1 MFMKWFLLLV
11 GLLQVA
17 LAYADNGRVYL
28 LSKRQILNSNLT
40 TVVFFYDRS
49 VTTIADCEREIQ
61 RGVRGQW
68 RYYTHKFPAP
78 KGYLEKL
85 DYYCIKSNAVISAW
99 YDKAPY
105 DFVYQ
110 IDIRHPASRI
120 QRMPHYAE
128 CLRDLRQQ
136 IHDETRHFFCA
147 KISQDIRF

>member
-1 MFMKWFLLLV
+1 MKWLLL
-11 GLLQVA
+11 
-17 LAYADNGRVYL
+17 LAGFFPMVLATADSGRVYL
-28 LSKRQILNSNLT
+28 LSKRQILNSNMT

-49 VTTIADCEREIQ
+49 VTSIAECEREIQ
-61 RGVRGQW
+61 RGIRGQW
-68 RYYTHKFPAP
+68 RYYTHKFPTP

-85 DYYCIKSNAVISAW
+85 DYYCVQTGAVISPW

-110 IDIRHPASRI
+110 IDIRHSTSRI
-120 QRMPHYAE
+120 KAMPHYAE

-147 KISQDIRF
+147 KVSQEIRF

>member
-1 MFMKWFLLLV
+1 MKWLLV
-11 GLLQVA
+11 LAGLMSVA
-17 LAYADNGRVYL
+17 IASADNRRVYL

-49 VTTIADCEREIQ
+49 VTSIADCEREIQ

-85 DYYCIKSNAVISAW
+85 DYYCIKTAAVIDPW
-99 YDKAPY
+99 YDKATY

-110 IDIRHPASRI
+110 IDIRNPSNRI
-120 QRMPHYAE
+120 QRMEHYAE
-128 CLRDLRQQ
+128 CLRDLREQVR
-136 IHDETRHFFCA
+136 DETRHFFCA
-147 KISQDIRF
+147 RISQGIHF